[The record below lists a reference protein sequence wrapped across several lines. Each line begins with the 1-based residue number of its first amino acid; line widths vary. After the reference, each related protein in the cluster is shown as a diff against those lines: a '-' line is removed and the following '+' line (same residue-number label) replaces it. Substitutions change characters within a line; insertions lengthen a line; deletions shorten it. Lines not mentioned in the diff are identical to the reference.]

1 MDIGVGLKVIEV
13 YAPAVARTLDEPV
26 AMTIGGLALLWHR
39 SWSTKADRISRIGLQ
54 GVFGPD
60 RIDLRIEALTDAGFL
75 EAMSDGTF
83 RIRGAER
90 YLRIRDALS
99 RGGHASKGNLIPGG
113 TRVGSRE
120 TSRADSPDPSREI
133 AEEGAGLNLGLT
145 PITDHRSPISK
156 KPARSRAGDSPDPR
170 HAPLV
175 KDLTEAFQQAR
186 GAKYPF
192 DGGRDAKLV
201 SNLLARAE
209 PGPLLEA
216 WKRALRHEGYPTV
229 ATLADFDRH
238 LPRFLGQS
246 KSLDGRDP
254 EFDHAAS
261 WGVP

>member
-1 MDIGVGLKVIEV
+1 MDIGIGLKVIEV

-39 SWSTKADRISRIGLQ
+39 AWSTKSARISRIGLQ

-60 RIDLRIEALTDAGFL
+60 RIDLRIEALIDAGFL
-75 EAMSDGTF
+75 EVMSDGTF

-90 YLRIRDALS
+90 YLRIREALS

-120 TSRADSPDPSREI
+120 TSRADSPDPSRET

-170 HAPLV
+170 HAPLREQF
-175 KDLTEAFQQAR
+175 LAAYQAAR

-192 DGGRDAKLV
+192 TGRDARVV
-201 SNLLARAE
+201 SELLKAAE
-209 PGPLLEA
+209 PDALLSA
-216 WKRALRHEGYPTV
+216 WKSALRHTGYPTV
-229 ATLADFDRH
+229 STLAELQKNLAH
-238 LPRFLGQS
+238 FLG
-246 KSLDGRDP
+246 KPTTLDGRDP
-254 EFDHAAS
+254 DFDHAAS
-261 WGVP
+261 WGVS